1 MTGKRLFTL
10 IFALILIAVSW
21 WNVRAAQT
29 SLTIRHIQRAGV
41 PLLYMAPQLQ
51 NNQKVPGVLIAHGY
65 AGSKQLMLGYA
76 YTFAHAGY
84 AVMLWD
90 FDSHAANTQPLQQD
104 SLSSNLNVAY
114 TALIEEPEVDASRLA
129 TLGHSMG
136 SGAVMSAAIDNI
148 NNYAATIAVSPTGA
162 RLNSNAPRNLQLQA
176 GSWEGRFIDN
186 AQRLLRTAGGE
197 NRNFADGKAR
207 NLVIIPNAE
216 HITILF
222 RTRSHEAARN
232 WLDATF
238 GVQQQNNYVDN
249 RIIWYFVQ
257 LLAWLVAF
265 GAIAPIFKTNL
276 NQKSPKILNW
286 AGLLAA
292 PILASGGL
300 MLFNNIGNINS
311 LGGVLVGG
319 AVSIWHGVAGITWL
333 AIMARLPRLRI
344 QAFIAGI
351 ALFASLW
358 IGFGAMAQVVWL
370 QWFLAPV
377 RLQLFPILAITCFP
391 WFLASGVVQQNI
403 TFGKRVLWW
412 LGQSIVLIGGFILV
426 LYLLPQLGFIALLLP
441 VFPVLV
447 AIFAF
452 TASVLNE
459 PWSYAIGNSL
469 FFGWALA
476 ATFPL
481 ASY

>member
-1 MTGKRLFTL
+1 MNRKRIL
-10 IFALILIAVSW
+10 ALIIALLIIAVSW
-21 WNVRAAQT
+21 WNVMAAQT

-51 NNQKVPGVLIAHGY
+51 DNQKVPGVLIAHGY

-114 TALIEEPEVDASRLA
+114 TALIEQPEVDTARLA

-136 SGAVMSAAIDNI
+136 SGAVMSAAI
-148 NNYAATIAVSPTGA
+148 NNVNTYAATIAVSPTGA
-162 RLNSNAPRNLQLQA
+162 RLTPNAPRNLQLQA
-176 GSWEGRFIDN
+176 GSWEGRFIAN
-186 AQRLLRTAGGE
+186 AQRLLLSSGGI
-197 NRNFADGKAR
+197 NSNLANGRGR
-207 NLVIIPNAE
+207 QLVIIANAE

-222 RTRSHEAARN
+222 RARSHEAAKN
-232 WLDATF
+232 WLDGTF
-238 GVQQQNNYVDN
+238 GVQRQSNYIDN
-249 RIIWYFVQ
+249 RIVWYFVQ
-257 LLAWLVAF
+257 LLAWLVVF
-265 GAIAPIFKTNL
+265 GAIAPMFNITS

-292 PILASGGL
+292 PFASGAL
-300 MLFNNIGNINS
+300 MLFNNAGNIDG

-319 AVSIWHGVAGITWL
+319 AVSIWFGVAGIIWL
-333 AIMARLPRLRI
+333 TIMSRLPKLRMR
-344 QAFIAGI
+344 AFLAGLG
-351 ALFASLW
+351 LFALLW

-370 QWFLAPV
+370 QWLLAPV

-391 WFLASGVVQQNI
+391 WFLASGVAQQNV
-403 TFGKRVLWW
+403 TKAKRVLWW
-412 LGQSIVLIGGFILV
+412 FGQSVLLIGGFILV

-447 AIFAF
+447 AIFSF

-459 PWSYAIGNSL
+459 PWSYAIGNAL

-481 ASY
+481 AS

>member
-1 MTGKRLFTL
+1 MNRKRILAL
-10 IFALILIAVSW
+10 IISLILIAASW
-21 WNVRAAQT
+21 WNVMAAQS

-41 PLLYMAPQLQ
+41 PLLYMAPLQ
-51 NNQKVPGVLIAHGY
+51 NQKVPGVLIAHGY

-90 FDSHAANTQPLQQD
+90 FDSHAANTQPLQSD
-104 SLSSNLNVAY
+104 SLSTNLNVAY
-114 TALIEEPEVDASRLA
+114 TALIEQPEVDTSRLA

-136 SGAVMSAAIDNI
+136 SGAVMSAAIDNV
-148 NNYAATIAVSPTGA
+148 NRYTATIAVSPTGA
-162 RLNSNAPRNLQLQA
+162 RPTLIAPRNLQLQA
-176 GSWEGRFIDN
+176 GSWESRFIAN
-186 AQRLLRTAGGE
+186 AQRLLQTAGGE
-197 NRNFADGKAR
+197 NRNFTRGTAR

-222 RTRSHEAARN
+222 RTRSHEVAKN

-238 GVQQQNNYVDN
+238 GVQRQSNYVDN
-249 RIIWYFVQ
+249 RILWYFVQ
-257 LLAWLVAF
+257 LIAWLVAL
-265 GAIAPIFKTNL
+265 GAIAPIFNISL
-276 NQKSPKILNW
+276 NEKSPRIVNW

-292 PILASGGL
+292 PFFASGAL
-300 MLFNNIGNINS
+300 MLFNNFGNIDG

-319 AVSIWHGVAGITWL
+319 AVSIWYGVAGITWL
-333 AIMARLPRLRI
+333 LIMARLPRLRI
-344 QAFIAGI
+344 QAFVAGI
-351 ALFASLW
+351 ALFALLW
-358 IGFGAMAQVVWL
+358 IAFGAMAQVVWL
-370 QWFLAPV
+370 QWLLAPV

-391 WFLASGVVQQNI
+391 WFLASGITQQHL

-412 LGQSIVLIGGFILV
+412 LGQSVVLISGFILV

-447 AIFAF
+447 AIFSF

-459 PWSYAIGNSL
+459 PWSYAIGNAL

-481 ASY
+481 AS

>member
-1 MTGKRLFTL
+1 MNRKRILTL
-10 IFALILIAVSW
+10 IIALLVIAASW
-21 WNVRAAQT
+21 WNVITAQT

-41 PLLYMAPQLQ
+41 PLLYMAPQQ
-51 NNQKVPGVLIAHGY
+51 NQKVPGVLIAHGY

-90 FDSHAANTQPLQQD
+90 FDSHAANTQPLQSD

-114 TALIEEPEVDASRLA
+114 SVLIEQPEVDRSRLA

-136 SGAVMSAAIDNI
+136 SGAVMSAAI
-148 NNYAATIAVSPTGA
+148 NNVNTYAATIAVSPTGA
-162 RLNSNAPRNLQLQA
+162 RLTPNSPRNLQLQA
-176 GSWEGRFIDN
+176 GSWESRFIAN
-186 AQRLLRTAGGE
+186 AQRLLRAAGGE

-222 RTRSHEAARN
+222 RARSHEAAKN

-238 GVQQQNNYVDN
+238 GVQRQSNYIDN
-249 RIIWYFVQ
+249 RILWYFVQ
-257 LLAWLVAF
+257 LLAWLVAL
-265 GAIAPIFKTNL
+265 GAIAPIFNVNL
-276 NQKSPKILNW
+276 NQKSPKIVNW

-292 PILASGGL
+292 PFFASGAL
-300 MLFNNIGNINS
+300 MLFNNVGNIDG

-319 AVSIWHGVAGITWL
+319 AVSIWYGVAGITWL
-333 AIMARLPRLRI
+333 AIMARLPRLSI
-344 QAFIAGI
+344 KAFFAGLFVF
-351 ALFASLW
+351 ALLW

-370 QWFLAPV
+370 QWLLAPV

-391 WFLASGVVQQNI
+391 WFLASGVAQQNI

-412 LGQSIVLIGGFILV
+412 LGQSVVLIGGFILV

-447 AIFAF
+447 AIFSY

-459 PWSYAIGNSL
+459 PWSYAIGNAL

-481 ASY
+481 AT

>member
-1 MTGKRLFTL
+1 MNRKRILAF
-10 IFALILIAVSW
+10 IVALLLIATSW
-21 WNVRAAQT
+21 WNVMAAQT

-114 TALIEEPEVDASRLA
+114 TVLIEQPEVDKSRLA

-136 SGAVMSAAIDNI
+136 SGAVMSAAIDNAS
-148 NNYAATIAVSPTGA
+148 NYAATIAVSPTGA
-162 RLNSNAPRNLQLQA
+162 RPTKNVPRNLQLQA
-176 GSWEGRFIDN
+176 GSWEGRFIAN
-186 AQRLLRTAGGE
+186 AQRLLQTAGGE

-207 NLVIIPNAE
+207 NLIIIPNAE

-222 RTRSHEAARN
+222 RTRSHEAAKN

-238 GVQQQNNYVDN
+238 GVQRQSNYIDN

-257 LLAWLVAF
+257 LVGWLVAL
-265 GAIAPIFKTNL
+265 GAITPIFNISL
-276 NQKSPKILNW
+276 NEKSPKIVDW

-292 PILASGGL
+292 PFFASGAL
-300 MLFNNIGNINS
+300 MLFNNFGNIDS

-319 AVSIWHGVAGITWL
+319 AVSIWYAVAGITWL
-333 AIMARLPRLRI
+333 LIMARLPRLRI
-344 QAFIAGI
+344 QAFFAGI
-351 ALFASLW
+351 ALFALLW
-358 IGFGAMAQVVWL
+358 IAFGAMAQVVWL
-370 QWFLAPV
+370 QWLLAPV
-377 RLQLFPILAITCFP
+377 RLQLFPILAISCFP
-391 WFLASGVVQQNI
+391 WFLASGITQQHL

-447 AIFAF
+447 AIFSF

-459 PWSYAIGNSL
+459 PWSYAIGNTL

-481 ASY
+481 AS

>member
-1 MTGKRLFTL
+1 MNRKRILTL
-10 IFALILIAVSW
+10 TIALLLITASW
-21 WNVRAAQT
+21 WNVIAAKT

-114 TALIEEPEVDASRLA
+114 TALIEQPEVDMLRLA

-136 SGAVMSAAIDNI
+136 SGAVMSAAIDNAS
-148 NNYAATIAVSPTGA
+148 NYAATIAVSPTGA
-162 RLNSNAPRNLQLQA
+162 TPTKNAPRNLQLQA
-176 GSWEGRFIDN
+176 GRWEGRFIAN
-186 AQRLLRTAGGE
+186 AQRLLQTAGGE
-197 NRNFADGKAR
+197 NRDFANGKAR
-207 NLVIIPNAE
+207 NLIIIPNAE

-222 RTRSHEAARN
+222 RTRSHEAAKN

-238 GVQQQNNYVDN
+238 GVQRQSNYMDN

-257 LLAWLVAF
+257 LVGWLVAL
-265 GAIAPIFKTNL
+265 GAITPIL
-276 NQKSPKILNW
+276 NISLNEKSPKIVNW

-292 PILASGGL
+292 PFFASGSL
-300 MLFNNIGNINS
+300 MLFNNFGNIDG

-319 AVSIWHGVAGITWL
+319 AVSIWYGVAGITWL
-333 AIMARLPRLRI
+333 LIMARLPRLRI
-344 QAFIAGI
+344 QAFFAGI
-351 ALFASLW
+351 ALFTLLW
-358 IGFGAMAQVVWL
+358 IAFGAMAQVVWL
-370 QWFLAPV
+370 QWLLAPV
-377 RLQLFPILAITCFP
+377 RLKLFPILAITCFP
-391 WFLASGVVQQNI
+391 WFLASGITQQHL

-447 AIFAF
+447 AIFSF

-459 PWSYAIGNSL
+459 PWSYAIGNAL

-481 ASY
+481 AS